1 MDNWMHLSKWMN
13 ESNKQKPHI
22 FGEREI
28 RGAQPVAA
36 LVSLLELEVSADL
49 LLFSDNSVLQLQ
61 EEQVS

>member
-1 MDNWMHLSKWMN
+1 MQMD
-13 ESNKQKPHI
+13 ESNINKAHI
-22 FGEREI
+22 FGERLI
-28 RGAQPVAA
+28 RGASCPVAV